1 MGRPRQFD
9 HEKALD
15 QAMRLF
21 WRRGYGATSVQDL
34 VTATGVNRASMYNT
48 FGNKQRLFL
57 AAVDRYVSQVS
68 AARLERLRAPG
79 SARVALEAYFEAM
92 LTFSREEG
100 ERLGCLLTNS
110 AVEVAPHDAKIAACL
125 RASLGAVEDAL
136 FDVVRRGQ
144 AQGEFPADKDART
157 LAKFLLGVI
166 QGLRVL
172 MRARSNEASLRA
184 VITTALSALD

>member
-9 HEKALD
+9 HERALD

-21 WRRGYGATSVQDL
+21 WQRGYGATSVQDL
-34 VTATGVNRASMYNT
+34 VEATGVNRASMYNT

-79 SARVALEAYFEAM
+79 SARVALEDYFEAM
-92 LTFSREEG
+92 LTFAQDDG
-100 ERLGCLLTNS
+100 PRLGCLLTNS
-110 AVEVAPHDAKIAACL
+110 AVEVAPHDARIAASL

-136 FDVVRRGQ
+136 FEVIQRGQ
-144 AQGEFPADKDART
+144 AQGEFPADKDARA
-157 LAKFLLGVI
+157 LARFLLGVI

-172 MRARSNEASLRA
+172 MRARSDEAHLRA
-184 VITTALSALD
+184 VVTTALSTLD

>member
-1 MGRPRQFD
+1 MGRPKQFD

-21 WRRGYGATSVQDL
+21 WQRGYGATSVQDL
-34 VTATGVNRASMYNT
+34 VAATGVNRSSMYST

-57 AAVDRYVSQVS
+57 AAVDHYVSEVS

-79 SARVALEAYFEAM
+79 SARVALEDYFEAM

-100 ERLGCLLTNS
+100 QRLGCLLTNS
-110 AVEVAPHDAKIAACL
+110 AVEVAPHDAKIAASL

-136 FDVVRRGQ
+136 FEVIRRGQ
-144 AQGEFPADKDART
+144 AQGEFSADKDARA
-157 LAKFLLGVI
+157 LARFLLGVI

-172 MRARSNEASLRA
+172 MRARSDEAHLRA
-184 VITTALSALD
+184 VVTTALSTLD